1 MAVQVRVLKQRV
13 KSVKGIQKTTKAQQ
27 MIATSRIAKAQARVA
42 ASKPYSEQITEALA
56 ALATASTLDN
66 PLLVERPNARRAG
79 ILIVTSDRGLCGGY
93 NSGAIKTAEELA
105 ALLREQGKEPV
116 LYVIGRKGL
125 AYYTFRQK
133 PVAASWT
140 GFSEKPTHA
149 DAVRA
154 AELLLPAVMAGSD
167 GTTEN
172 GEQGID
178 ELHVVSTQF
187 VSMITQRP
195 VASRVAPLKVEH
207 VPLDAPPG
215 PLPAYEF
222 EPGSDVLL
230 DALLPRYVTTRIY
243 AALLDSAASE
253 SAARRQACQ
262 SASDNAQE
270 VIRKLDRL
278 ANQARQA
285 QITQELSEIVGGAD
299 ALAAATSA
307 EDE

>member
-42 ASKPYSEQITEALA
+42 ASRPYSEQITDVLT
-56 ALATASTLDN
+56 ALATASTLDHA
-66 PLLVERPNARRAG
+66 LLTERPNARRAG
-79 ILIVTSDRGLCGGY
+79 ILVITSDRGLCGGY
-93 NSGAIKTAEELA
+93 NSNAIKTAEELA

-116 LYVIGRKGL
+116 MYVIGRKGL

-133 PVAASWT
+133 PVVASWT
-140 GFSEKPTHA
+140 GFSEKPVHA

-154 AELLLPAVMAGSD
+154 AEVLLPAFLAGSE
-167 GTTEN
+167 GTTED
-172 GEQGID
+172 GAAGID
-178 ELHVVSTQF
+178 ELHVVSTKF

-195 VASRVAPLKVEH
+195 VASRVAPLEVEH
-207 VPLDAPPG
+207 VGTDAPDG

-222 EPGSDVLL
+222 EPGPEALLSVLL
-230 DALLPRYVTTRIY
+230 PKYVTTRIF

-278 ANQARQA
+278 SNQARQA

-299 ALAAATSA
+299 ALAAATA